1 MADRVVAST
10 DTLNYFRHEF
20 NGSAEDVGDVADILS
35 ASGFIASATDVVEAI
50 VLINTELPEIT
61 TDAFVFP
68 TGTMTFEG
76 ATDDSFE
83 TVLSMTDPT
92 ADRTYTFPDAN
103 GDVVLVTDTQTLTN
117 KTLTSPTING
127 GTFSGTFTG
136 TMDISGSV
144 LSGASPLV
152 FEGASAD
159 AHETTLAFVDPTSD
173 RVVSLPNATDTLVG
187 KATTDTLTNKSFDL
201 GGTGNSFTGTLSEF
215 NTALQGDSFSTLT
228 GSDTLSNKT
237 FTNPTINGGTYSGS
251 FTGTMDITGTV
262 LSGAS
267 PLVFEGATDDAH
279 ETTWAF
285 TDPTADRTITF
296 PNATDTLIGKATTD
310 TLTNKSFDLGGSGN
324 SLTGTLSE
332 FNSALQGDSFA
343 TLADTL
349 TLTNKTFTT
358 PTLTSPVL
366 NTGVS
371 GSAVADEDDMSS
383 NSATKLVTQQS
394 IKAYVDNTLAALD
407 LDFAPDSGTGQNI
420 VLGSETMTMA
430 GGTGVD
436 SSASSNTVTF
446 AIDSTVATLTGSQTF
461 TNKTFTSP
469 TINAMT
475 FSSGQS
481 TSGLSIGSTGIVFE
495 GATADAHET
504 TLTVVDP
511 TADRTITIPDAT
523 MTLLTTATHANKS
536 NHISRCI
543 ALG

>member
-1 MADRVVAST
+1 
-10 DTLNYFRHEF
+10 
-20 NGSAEDVGDVADILS
+20 
-35 ASGFIASATDVVEAI
+35 
-50 VLINTELPEIT
+50 
-61 TDAFVFP
+61 
-68 TGTMTFEG
+68 
-76 ATDDSFE
+76 
-83 TVLSMTDPT
+83 
-92 ADRTYTFPDAN
+92 
-103 GDVVLVTDTQTLTN
+103 
-117 KTLTSPTING
+117 
-127 GTFSGTFTG
+127 
-136 TMDISGSV
+136 
-144 LSGASPLV
+144 
-152 FEGASAD
+152 
-159 AHETTLAFVDPTSD
+159 
-173 RVVSLPNATDTLVG
+173 
-187 KATTDTLTNKSFDL
+187 
-201 GGTGNSFTGTLSEF
+201 
-215 NTALQGDSFSTLT
+215 
-228 GSDTLSNKT
+228 
-237 FTNPTINGGTYSGS
+237 
-251 FTGTMDITGTV
+251 MDITGTV